1 MNIGELAKRTG
12 LTNSRIR
19 FYESAGLLKTVDR
32 RPNGYRTYPPEAVM
46 VLELITTAQAAGFS
60 LDEIRALL
68 PPDLDRWDH
77 GSLVE
82 ALRRKV
88 ADIEALEMRL
98 AQSKAQL
105 TALLADIEAKPDDM
119 DCAANARRV
128 LSRMLG
134 KDVEGPTLETD
145 DTKRLGK
152 TGRRRSAKTG

>member
-60 LDEIRALL
+60 LDEIRTLL
-68 PPDLDRWDH
+68 PPDLERWAH
-77 GSLVE
+77 GSLIE

-88 ADIEALEMRL
+88 ADIEALEVRL

-105 TALLADIEAKPDDM
+105 VALLQDIEAKPDDI
-119 DCAANARRV
+119 DCATNARRV

-134 KDVEGPTLETD
+134 KDVEAPTLEAD
-145 DTKRLGK
+145 DTKLLGK
-152 TGRRRSAKTG
+152 TSRRRTASAR